1 MGRMNRTTSII
12 SFAMGSL
19 FVMVDHRFHRY
30 ETGLFMAPKVLE
42 VIYGMLFIRG
52 FFGPTANRFS

>member
-1 MGRMNRTTSII
+1 MI
-12 SFAMGSL
+12 SFALGSL
-19 FVMVDHRFHRY
+19 FTIIDHRFHRY

-52 FFGPTANRFS
+52 FFGPTANKFSPEELKLK